1 MVPKIEFF
9 KRAVDEEPFHVKYYK
24 KDEDPDLCGDVELPL
39 CYNPGQTCAECH
51 GAFLPEIRSGWNA
64 IYLIKG
70 FMKNILSF
78 IFFFEVLFQNNFN

>member
-24 KDEDPDLCGDVELPL
+24 KDEDPDLCGDVKLPL

-51 GAFLPEIRSGWNA
+51 DTFCQRSGVV
-64 IYLIKG
+64 G
-70 FMKNILSF
+70 VQF
-78 IFFFEVLFQNNFN
+78 I

>member
-24 KDEDPDLCGDVELPL
+24 KDEDPDLCGDVKLPL

-51 GAFLPEIRSGWNA
+51 DQEWLECNLFDQGLHEKYSFL
-64 IYLIKG
+64 Y
-70 FMKNILSF
+70 
-78 IFFFEVLFQNNFN
+78 IFFLKYCSKTILTKFR